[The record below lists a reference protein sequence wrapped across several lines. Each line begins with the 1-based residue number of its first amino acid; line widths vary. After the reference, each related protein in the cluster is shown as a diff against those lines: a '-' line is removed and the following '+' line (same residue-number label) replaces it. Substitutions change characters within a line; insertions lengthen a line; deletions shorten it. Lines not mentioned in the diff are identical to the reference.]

1 MDKKLAG
8 WRKQIDVQDEKMLE
22 ILAKRF
28 EIIKKIGKIKKEN
41 NLPVLDKKRW
51 QKVLMSNLD
60 KAKKLDLP
68 EDFVKK
74 LLSLIHQYSSRL
86 EK

>member
-8 WRKQIDVQDEKMLE
+8 WRKQIDIQDEKMLE

-28 EIIKKIGKIKKEN
+28 EIIKKIGKLKKEN

-51 QKVLMSNLD
+51 QKVLMTNLD

-74 LLSLIHQYSSRL
+74 LLSLIHQYSLRL

>member
-8 WRKQIDVQDEKMLE
+8 WRKQIDIQDEKMLE

-28 EIIKKIGKIKKEN
+28 EIIKKIGKLKKEN

-74 LLSLIHQYSSRL
+74 LLSLIHQYSLRS